1 MIGEVLGNYRIDAQI
16 GEGGMGVVYSA
27 RHELLGSKAAIK
39 LLLPELSS
47 NQQIVERFFNEAKA
61 AAMINHP
68 GLITVF
74 DFGYHESGS
83 AYIVME
89 FLEGESLA
97 SRLKRPGLTN
107 AFVVEFMRQVALALQ
122 AAHDHKIVHRDLKPD
137 NLFLCPDSALPLGI
151 RVKILDFGIAK
162 LAGDVGSSVKT
173 RTGSMMGTPTYMAPE
188 QCRGAGRVDHRAD
201 IYAMGCILFE
211 MLAGRPP
218 FQAEGVG
225 EILGKH
231 MYEDAPTLQSMRPD
245 VHQGMATVVGRAIE
259 KRSESR
265 QQSVSEL
272 AHELSSAIGLDSRA
286 ATAPI
291 LDTPAGGVEIMGAA
305 PTVSLKSPKS
315 VQPVTTLGGAVAANA
330 TLSEGTG
337 RRGLLVGALGL
348 LVIAG
353 IGSAIA
359 LRGGDAGPGTP
370 EESGAAG
377 AGAPAIASAV
387 NPPADAGLPIAV
399 DAAPAEVQSEVR
411 LTIESEPSGAEV
423 YRALDQVRVGRTPY
437 EVTMEPV
444 DGELVF
450 ILKRDGYA
458 QKQVALPAHTSTI
471 ERVVLESTRK
481 GKKKTRKPPSTSRPE
496 GRALDPFAL

>member
-107 AFVVEFMRQVALALQ
+107 EFVVEFMRQVALALQ
-122 AAHDHKIVHRDLKPD
+122 AAHDHQIVHRDLKPD

-231 MYEDAPTLQSMRPD
+231 MYEEAPTLQSLRPD

-259 KRSESR
+259 KHSESR

-272 AHELSSAIGLDSRA
+272 AHELASSAGLDTRA

-291 LDTPAGGVEIMGAA
+291 LGTPASGVEIMGEA

-315 VQPVTTLGGAVAANA
+315 VQPATTLGGAVAATG
-330 TLSEGTG
+330 TLSEPRG
-337 RRGLLVGALGL
+337 RRGMLVGALGL
-348 LVIAG
+348 LLVAG

-359 LRGGDAGPGTP
+359 LRGGDAEPEAPGVT
-370 EESGAAG
+370 AAV
-377 AGAPAIASAV
+377 I
-387 NPPADAGLPIAV
+387 PPADAAMAPIVPDAV
-399 DAAPAEVQSEVR
+399 PANVPTEVQ

-450 ILKRDGYA
+450 ILKHRGYTQA
-458 QKQVALPAHTSTI
+458 QVALPANRTSI

-481 GKKKTRKPPSTSRPE
+481 AKKKTRKPPSTSRPE
-496 GRALDPFAL
+496 GRALDPFAR